1 MFNYTPIEF
10 DDLQTVTIEGKRYYQ
25 TPEGNRYPS
34 VTTVTGIYN
43 KQVIIEWRKR
53 VGEAEANRI
62 STQASS
68 RGTRMHTLCEK
79 YLLGESFN
87 KPMMPD
93 ALAMFNKI
101 KPILD
106 DNITDIYGI
115 ETPLY
120 SDHLRV
126 AGRVDCIAR
135 FAGKRAI
142 VDFKTSGKPKK
153 EEWIT
158 NYFMQCAAYAVM
170 FEERTGIS
178 IPRLAVVIA
187 VADDEP
193 QVFVKKRD
201 DYIDKFLDLRKEYDQ
216 QMA

>member
-10 DDLQTVTIEGKRYYQ
+10 DDLQTVTLDGKRFYL
-25 TPEGNRYPS
+25 TPDGNRYPS
-34 VTTVTGIYN
+34 VTTVTGLYG
-43 KQVIIEWRKR
+43 KQAILEWRQR

-79 YLLGESFN
+79 YLLGEDFG
-87 KPMMPD
+87 KVMPD

-106 DNITDIYGI
+106 ENITDIYGI

-142 VDFKTSGKPKK
+142 VDFKTSSKPKK

-178 IPRLAVVIA
+178 IPKLAVVIA
-187 VADDEP
+187 VADNEP
-193 QVFVKKRD
+193 QLFVKNRD
-201 DYIDKFLDLRKEYDQ
+201 DYIGMFLDLREEYDA
-216 QMA
+216 MIA